1 VRLDEPGLRRA
12 VADTLLRSMA
22 EGVLVLDADL
32 RVVDTNVR
40 WCELVG
46 LPRERVLGCAPPYP
60 WQAPGPAS
68 GVVDRGTEET
78 CVRRSD
84 GSLVPVLA
92 RRAAVPGDDGAP
104 DGYVAMY
111 LDLAARPRPGE
122 LAQQAALLER
132 VNEHL
137 RRTNVRLEREA
148 GFKSDLTAL
157 LSHEVSQPLT
167 SIASLAELLAD
178 GWEQLPEDTRL
189 NVTHKIHHNARR
201 LVDLVRDMLLLF
213 QLDSGT
219 VTARRTAV
227 MVTEVAET
235 LGVTTPIELDIE
247 PTTCA
252 LVDRAHLETVLAKL
266 VANAV
271 AYGEAPVVVTGRPGQ
286 GEVVLTVT
294 DHGRGIPEDLRR
306 RLFDRTV
313 PPSTAAQG
321 SAQGRGLGLFITRHL
336 VEANGGT
343 IWYAPVE
350 PSGACLGV
358 RLESAPLPAIP
369 R

>member
-1 VRLDEPGLRRA
+1 
-12 VADTLLRSMA
+12 MA
-22 EGVLVLDADL
+22 EGVLVLDEDG
-32 RVVDTNVR
+32 RVVDANER

-46 LPRERVLGCAPPYP
+46 LAHAQVVGAAPPYP
-60 WQAPGPAS
+60 WDAGEN
-68 GVVDRGTEET
+68 R
-78 CVRRSD
+78 VRRAD
-84 GSLVPVLA
+84 GTVLPVLT
-92 RRAAVPGDDGAP
+92 RRAAVPDNGGQ
-104 DGYVAMY
+104 VVTY
-111 LDLAARPRPGE
+111 LNPAGRPGE
-122 LAQQAALLER
+122 HARQAALLER

-137 RRTNVRLEREA
+137 SRTNARLEREA

-157 LSHEVSQPLT
+157 LSHEVAQPLT

-178 GWEQLPEDTRL
+178 GWAQLPEETRL
-189 NVTHKIHHNARR
+189 DVTRKIHHNARR

-219 VTARRTAV
+219 VTARRTPV
-227 MVTEVAET
+227 MVADVVEALDV
-235 LGVTTPIELDIE
+235 GGPIERDVD
-247 PTTCA
+247 PTACA

-266 VANAV
+266 VANAD
-271 AYGEAPVVVTGRPGQ
+271 AYGEPPIVVAARAGP

-294 DHGRGIPEDLRR
+294 DHGRGIAADLRR

-321 SAQGRGLGLFITRHL
+321 SAKGRGLGLFIARHL
-336 VEANGGT
+336 VEANGGA

-358 RLESAPLPAIP
+358 RLESAPMPAG
-369 R
+369 